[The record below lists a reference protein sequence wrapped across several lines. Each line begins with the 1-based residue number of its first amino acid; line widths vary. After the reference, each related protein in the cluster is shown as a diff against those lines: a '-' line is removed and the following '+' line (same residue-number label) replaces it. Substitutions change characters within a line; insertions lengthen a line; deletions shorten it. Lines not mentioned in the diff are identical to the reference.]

1 MALTRLAHQLVK
13 EHFQRASKNVAV
25 DGTCGNGHD
34 TEFLVRVGFKE
45 TIGFDIQSSAISNT
59 RNRLE
64 KAGLIKAEADNLELT
79 NRKQN
84 GHDPSNPRRNGFIE
98 NSVKLVHG
106 GHERLSDHIKQ
117 DISCAMFNFGYLP
130 NADKMITTTAATS
143 VRALQS
149 ALEKLSSD
157 GLLSLICY
165 PGHEHGYIET
175 RAIKQWLTGLDS
187 QTVSIQQHQSQKPTD
202 TTPILYLV
210 KLKS

>member
-34 TEFLVRVGFKE
+34 MEFLVRVGFKE
-45 TIGFDIQSSAISNT
+45 TIGFDIQASAITNT
-59 RNRLE
+59 RDRLG
-64 KAGLIKAEADNLELT
+64 KAGLLETETDNLEIT
-79 NRKQN
+79 NLKENVR
-84 GHDPSNPRRNGFIE
+84 GSNNLEE
-98 NSVKLVHG
+98 NRFGENNVRLIHA
-106 GHERLSDHIKQ
+106 GHEHLADHIKQ
-117 DISCAMFNFGYLP
+117 EISCAMFNFGYLP
-130 NADKMITTTAATS
+130 KADKIVTTTAATS
-143 VRALQS
+143 VRALES
-149 ALEKLSSD
+149 ALSKLSSD

-165 PGHEHGYIET
+165 PGHEQGHIET
-175 RAIKQWLTGLDS
+175 RAIKQWLMGLDS